1 MNSLHR
7 RVTRLINYRS
17 IHPVRMEDLSDDEL
31 LRIIIENAADPAR
44 FSELLKGMSDAQVE
58 LLFDHFAEDGQ
69 SIWLSLE

>member
-1 MNSLHR
+1 
-7 RVTRLINYRS
+7 
-17 IHPVRMEDLSDDEL
+17 MEDLSDDEL